1 LTITSDLA
9 SPLLTLILQS
19 LFPRRLFSPWSIY
32 PPQTHEILSLIFK
45 IISHHPAEALS
56 NLEPSSLKSLRYHR
70 LTPWLY
76 REVAQKGWERY
87 ILSPSLLQDL
97 RRDYMLALIIATRQS
112 EMTLRLVQ
120 KFSERKIEVILLKGA
135 DLRHR
140 LYGDPAAR
148 LMEDVDFLID
158 RQDLPEA
165 RRLLAEMGFQLPPD
179 YLDLTPGYWEILGE
193 AVHYS
198 PPSEREFSLDLHW
211 EIGAL
216 FYFYRITYAP
226 LRKDAVPF
234 SSDEPGVYILSPE
247 NLLIYL
253 CLNAQKDPGIP
264 ILSQLLDLVLALST
278 LCINWRTVTDR
289 ARIFRCQRPV
299 YLLLR
304 EVALFAPHLVPQ
316 EALERLAKFR
326 PSLAELMVLHG
337 RLRYLTLGI
346 PSFYRHRSLRDW
358 LKVMKATL
366 WPEADYLTAVYE
378 RPDRRAYL
386 RTLLGK
392 APFLETPDGS

>member
-9 SPLLTLILQS
+9 PPLIKLILQS
-19 LFPRRLFSPWSIY
+19 LLPRRFFAPRSLY
-32 PPQTHEILSLIFK
+32 PPQTQEILSLIFK
-45 IISHHPAEALS
+45 IISQRPAEALANLDLS
-56 NLEPSSLKSLRYHR
+56 SLEPLRYHR

-76 REVAQKGWERY
+76 HEVAQKGWEKY
-87 ILSPSLLQDL
+87 ILFPSLLHDL
-97 RRDYMLALIIATRQS
+97 RKDYMLALNLSARQT

-120 KFSERKIEVILLKGA
+120 KFSGHKIEVILLKGA
-135 DLRHR
+135 DLRNR

-158 RQDLPEA
+158 RKDLPEA
-165 RRLLAEMGFQLPPD
+165 RRLLAEMGFQLP
-179 YLDLTPGYWEILGE
+179 LKHVDLTPGYWEILGE
-193 AVHYS
+193 AVHYM
-198 PPSEREFSLDLHW
+198 PSSDSEFCLDLHW

-216 FYFYRITYAP
+216 FYFYRIKYAP
-226 LRKDAVPF
+226 LREDALPL
-234 SSDEPGVYILSPE
+234 SSDELGAYILSPE
-247 NLLIYL
+247 DLLIYL

-264 ILSQLLDLVLALST
+264 LLSQLLDIVLTLST
-278 LCINWRTVTDR
+278 LRINWHTVTDR

-299 YLLLR
+299 FLLLR

-326 PSLAELMVLHG
+326 PSLAEMMVLHG

-346 PSFYRHRSLRDW
+346 PSFYRHRSLKDW

-366 WPEADYLTAVYE
+366 WPEAEYLAALSG
-378 RPDRRAYL
+378 RPDRLTYFKDL
-386 RTLLGK
+386 WTEK
-392 APFLETPDGS
+392 VCTWK